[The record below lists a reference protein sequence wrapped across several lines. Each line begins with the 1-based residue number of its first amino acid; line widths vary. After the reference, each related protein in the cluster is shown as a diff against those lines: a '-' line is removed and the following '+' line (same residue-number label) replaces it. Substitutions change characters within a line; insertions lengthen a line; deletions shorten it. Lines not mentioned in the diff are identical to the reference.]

1 MKYSLEVPPEKTA
14 RAIGYELDISPR
26 HAIEIARA
34 IKGMRLEK
42 AKKYLQEVIDL
53 KRPIPYK
60 RCQQAGHKKGI
71 GPGKYPKKAS
81 MKILKLLESAEN
93 NAEYK
98 GLEPEDMR
106 ILHIATH
113 RGRVIK
119 KNIPKAHG
127 RSTPYNT
134 ETTNVELIIE
144 EV

>member
-14 RAIGYELDISPR
+14 RAIGYEFDISPR

-34 IKGMRLEK
+34 IKGMKLEK
-42 AKKYLQEVIDL
+42 AKNYLKEVIEF
-53 KRPIPYK
+53 KKAVPFK
-60 RCQQAGHKKGI
+60 RCKNAGHKKGI
-71 GPGKYPKKAS
+71 GAGKYPVKAA
-81 MKILKLLESAEN
+81 KAFLKLLESAEN

-98 GLEPEDMR
+98 GLETGDMR

-119 KNIPKAHG
+119 KNTPRAHG
-127 RSTPYNT
+127 RSTPYNK
-134 ETTNVELIIE
+134 ETTNIELILE